1 MNPKENIDRVT
12 KNGVIKELKRQIST
26 CCSSIMS
33 VLLKI
38 VADDRVPKILILLQL
53 RVNTK
58 MIFDTILQ
66 QNIRTSMAY
75 QPRSISALKTCG
87 VSTASISPSSPS
99 AYPPIVYKTDLK
111 LVVLFFP
118 SSSFMKSSVAMTTS
132 TMTVKRAMKVF
143 RTYLNFPNFYGNC

>member
-1 MNPKENIDRVT
+1 M
-12 KNGVIKELKRQIST
+12 KELKRQMST
-26 CCSSIMS
+26 YCSSIMS
-33 VLLKI
+33 VLLSI

-87 VSTASISPSSPS
+87 VSMASISPSSPS
-99 AYPPIVYKTDLK
+99 IYPPIVYKTDLK
-111 LVVLFFP
+111 LACLFFP
-118 SSSFMKSSVAMTTS
+118 SSSFMKNSIAIKTS
-132 TMTVKRAMKVF
+132 TMTLKRAMKVF
-143 RTYLNFPNFYGNC
+143 KTYLNFPNFYG

>member
-1 MNPKENIDRVT
+1 M
-12 KNGVIKELKRQIST
+12 IKELKRHIST

-33 VLLKI
+33 VLLRI

-53 RVNTK
+53 LVNTK
-58 MIFDTILQ
+58 IIFDTMLQ

-99 AYPPIVYKTDLK
+99 IYPPIVYKTALK
-111 LVVLFFP
+111 LACLFLP
-118 SSSFMKSSVAMTTS
+118 SSSFMKNSIDMMTS
-132 TMTVKRAMKVF
+132 IMTVKSAMKVF
-143 RTYLNFPNFYGNC
+143 KTYLNFPKVCGKC

>member
-1 MNPKENIDRVT
+1 
-12 KNGVIKELKRQIST
+12 
-26 CCSSIMS
+26 MS
-33 VLLKI
+33 VLLRI
-38 VADDRVPKILILLQL
+38 VADDRVPRILILLQL

-75 QPRSISALKTCG
+75 QPRSISALNTCG
-87 VSTASISPSSPS
+87 VSMASISPSSPS

-111 LVVLFFP
+111 LAYLFLP
-118 SSSFMKSSVAMTTS
+118 SSSFMKNSIDMKTS

-143 RTYLNFPNFYGNC
+143 KTYFNFPNFYGKC

>member
-1 MNPKENIDRVT
+1 M
-12 KNGVIKELKRQIST
+12 ST

-33 VLLKI
+33 VLLRI
-38 VADDRVPKILILLQL
+38 VADDRVPRILILLQL

-87 VSTASISPSSPS
+87 VSMASISPSSPS

-111 LVVLFFP
+111 LACLFLP
-118 SSSFMKSSVAMTTS
+118 SSSFMKNSIDMKTS

-143 RTYLNFPNFYGNC
+143 KTYLNFPNFYGKC